1 MTVAAVVLAAGE
13 GQRWE
18 RQGHKLLA
26 NLKGKPVV
34 SWAIDSAAK
43 AELDDLI
50 VVTGSVNLSY
60 LVPEEATLL
69 HNQNWK
75 SGQSSSL
82 IVATS
87 WAKEKGHEAIV
98 VGLGDMPGVPKEAW
112 VLVAECSDRLAVA
125 TFDGER
131 RPPTKISS
139 EFFEY
144 LPIEGDVGARPL
156 LNGGNYKVTEVVCP
170 GNGNDI
176 DTFKDLEQWS

>member
-26 NLKGKPVV
+26 NLNGKPVV

-87 WAKEKGHEAIV
+87 WAKEKGLEAIV

-112 VLVAECSDRLAVA
+112 VSVAEGSDRLAVA

>member
-26 NLKGKPVV
+26 HLNGKPVV

-50 VVTGSVNLSY
+50 VGTGSVNLSY

-98 VGLGDMPGVPKEAW
+98 VGLGDMPGVP
-112 VLVAECSDRLAVA
+112 
-125 TFDGER
+125 
-131 RPPTKISS
+131 
-139 EFFEY
+139 
-144 LPIEGDVGARPL
+144 
-156 LNGGNYKVTEVVCP
+156 
-170 GNGNDI
+170 
-176 DTFKDLEQWS
+176 